1 MVLIQLVNN
10 IVSAMDNRES
20 TAGVF
25 LDLSKAFDTIDHHI
39 LPNKLDHYGIR
50 GYSFNWV
57 SSYLTNRKQL
67 VQFTSACSQLK
78 PVLYVVCG
86 IPQRSI
92 LGPLLFIIYI
102 NDLPNASNLLKTFL
116 FADDTSLFYSHKDR
130 NQLIH
135 VMNCE
140 LSKIFE
146 WLEVN
151 KLSLNVA
158 KTNYILFRP
167 RQKPITVSDTITL
180 DNIAVQQ
187 VEVTKFFGV
196 LLDQHLSWKYH
207 INHVAKKVSKTIGI
221 ISKARFFLSCKS
233 LLSL

>member
-1 MVLIQLVNN
+1 M
-10 IVSAMDNRES
+10 
-20 TAGVF
+20 
-25 LDLSKAFDTIDHHI
+25 
-39 LPNKLDHYGIR
+39 
-50 GYSFNWV
+50 
-57 SSYLTNRKQL
+57 
-67 VQFTSACSQLK
+67 
-78 PVLYVVCG
+78 VCG

-102 NDLPNASNLLKTFL
+102 NDLPIASNLLKTFL
-116 FADDTSLFYSHKDR
+116 FEDDTSLFYSHKDP

-140 LSKIFE
+140 LSKISE
-146 WLEVN
+146 WLKVN

-180 DNIAVQQ
+180 QHIAVQQ
-187 VEVTKFFGV
+187 VEVTEFFGV
-196 LLDQHLSWKYH
+196 LLDQHLFWKYH

-221 ISKARFFLSCKS
+221 VSKARFFLSCKS